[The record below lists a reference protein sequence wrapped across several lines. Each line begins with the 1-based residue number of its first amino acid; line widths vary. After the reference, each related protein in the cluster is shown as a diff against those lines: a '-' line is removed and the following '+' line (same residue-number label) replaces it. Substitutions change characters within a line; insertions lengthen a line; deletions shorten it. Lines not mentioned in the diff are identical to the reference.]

1 MRFSY
6 EEDLL
11 NMAHVIEDIVASG
24 WTPGPGFTAPPA
36 TPDRDV
42 SRPA

>member
-1 MRFSY
+1 MIHPVRTRS
-6 EEDLL
+6 
-11 NMAHVIEDIVASG
+11 VIEDIVASG
-24 WTPGPGFTAPPA
+24 WTPGPGFIPPPA